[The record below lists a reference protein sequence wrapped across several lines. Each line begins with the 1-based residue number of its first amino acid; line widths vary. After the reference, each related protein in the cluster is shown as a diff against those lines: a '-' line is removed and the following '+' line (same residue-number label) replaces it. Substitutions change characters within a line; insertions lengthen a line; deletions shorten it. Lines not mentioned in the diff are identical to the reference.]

1 MVIMALIMT
10 SKKTMPIKLWQG
22 KQWRHDLLISIQH
35 SLPIPRGA
43 PTLNHIG
50 AQQLSLENWVLGM
63 TIIHYPLA
71 MIIILIVL
79 VLLLLRWY
87 PHPLWVTCL
96 SAPKGR
102 GGQSQGADIY
112 HYWWCR
118 WWYGND
124 LPSGQVAFINLHWG
138 SVRSSKAEEKS
149 FNLYNILIISTI
161 TILIIL
167 TIHMI
172 IISFKLVIRHKM
184 SSAHQSSPQR

>member
-50 AQQLSLENWVLGM
+50 AQQLSLENWVLVM

-79 VLLLLRWY
+79 LLLQWH
-87 PHPLWVTCL
+87 PHPLWVTWPER
-96 SAPKGR
+96 PKGSRRTKSR
-102 GGQSQGADIY
+102 GPHLS
-112 HYWWCR
+112 
-118 WWYGND
+118 
-124 LPSGQVAFINLHWG
+124 LLMMS
-138 SVRSSKAEEKS
+138 
-149 FNLYNILIISTI
+149 
-161 TILIIL
+161 
-167 TIHMI
+167 M
-172 IISFKLVIRHKM
+172 VIRKWPAIGT
-184 SSAHQSSPQR
+184 SGIYQSALGLSQIVQGRGEVV